1 MPELF
6 EPVTI
11 GKWNLPN
18 RVFMAPMTRNRAQPD
33 GVPNEH
39 AATYYQ
45 QRATAGLIITEGV
58 QPSAVGQGYPNT
70 PGLHTPAQVDGWRRI
85 ADAVHAADG
94 RIVAQ
99 LMHAGRI
106 AHPDNKHGQE
116 TVAPSA
122 VTADGTMITATG
134 RQPYPTP
141 RALTTAELPQVVDEF
156 RQAARSAVD
165 AGLDGVELHGANGYL
180 LHQFLAPVTNRRTD
194 GNGGSPAARARFVAE
209 TVAAVA
215 QEIGPERVGLRL
227 SPANGAN
234 GLVEDDPAE
243 TAATYRALV
252 DAIAPLGLAFLH
264 LSIDPADPL
273 LADLS
278 ARFGGP
284 VVVNTGF
291 ATVTDQETAQTL
303 VRSGKAAAVAVGR
316 PFIANPDLVRRW
328 REQAPL
334 NEVDQATVYGG
345 DAHGYT
351 DYPFLD
357 GTSTAADAG

>member
-39 AATYYQ
+39 AASYYQ

-122 VTADGTMITATG
+122 VAADGTMITATG
-134 RQPYPTP
+134 MQPYPTP
-141 RALTTAELPQVVDEF
+141 RALTTDELPQVVDEF

-180 LHQFLAPVTNRRTD
+180 LHQFLAPPTNRRTD
-194 GNGGSPAARARFVAE
+194 GYGGSPAARARFVAE

-234 GLVEDDPAE
+234 GLIEDDPAE
-243 TAATYRALV
+243 TAATYRALA

-291 ATVTDQETAQTL
+291 ASVTDRETAQTL
-303 VRSGKAAAVAVGR
+303 VRSGKATAVAVGR

-328 REQAPL
+328 RERAPL

-357 GTSTAADAG
+357 GTSTPADAG